1 MSNSN
6 TPLEIDAV
14 LKKHPGRIPVYV
26 KKAENSGSLN
36 IPDINRHKFLIP
48 QDFTLH
54 ALQHTI
60 RIYLK
65 LRPEQAI
72 FLFINNKL
80 PIYSES
86 LSELYKKYRS
96 DNGLLYVTYSTENTF
111 G

>member
-1 MSNSN
+1 MSKIV
-6 TPLEIDAV
+6 TPPEIDAI

-26 KKAENSGSLN
+26 KKAENSGTSNL
-36 IPDINRHKFLIP
+36 PDINRHKFLIP

-80 PIYSES
+80 PIYTES
-86 LSELYKKYRS
+86 LSQLYEKFRS
-96 DNGLLYVTYSTENTF
+96 DDGLLYVTYSTENTF